1 VKPDPIPPLSVTDR
15 FFRECRRNGQVW
27 LMLVPVLAYFAVFQY
42 GPMYGAMIAFKDFSP
57 ALGIADSPWV
67 GWQWFK
73 EFFGGLYF
81 ERVVSNTLL
90 INLYDLLFGFP
101 APIILALLLNEITSM
116 RFRRFVQTITYLP
129 HFISVV
135 VVAGMMLDF
144 LARDGVVNDLI
155 VALGGARIAFMSE
168 PGWFRG
174 IYVGSEIWQ
183 SVGWGSII
191 YIASMAAIDPSLYEA
206 ARIDGA
212 NRWQRM
218 RYVTLPGILPV
229 VMTMLVL
236 RLGQMMTVGF
246 EKIILLY
253 NSSTYET
260 ADVISTYVY
269 RRGIL
274 EANYSIGAAVGLFN
288 AVVALALLVIANR
301 LSKRMTGNS
310 VW

>member
-1 VKPDPIPPLSVTDR
+1 
-15 FFRECRRNGQVW
+15 
-27 LMLVPVLAYFAVFQY
+27 MLVPVLAYFAVFQY

>member
-1 VKPDPIPPLSVTDR
+1 MSTNESTWVSRSGRLA
-15 FFRECRRNGQVW
+15 REFRRNGQVW
-27 LMLVPVLAYFAVFQY
+27 LMLLPVLLYFAVFQY
-42 GPMYGAMIAFKDFSP
+42 GPMYGAIIAFKDYNP
-57 ALGIADSPWV
+57 AQGIDGSAWV
-67 GWQWFK
+67 GWQWFS
-73 EFFGGLYF
+73 EFFNGLYF
-81 ERVVSNTLL
+81 KRIVTNTLA
-90 INLYDLLFGFP
+90 INLYDLAFGFP
-101 APIILALLLNEITSM
+101 APIILALLLNELTSI

-144 LARDGVVNDLI
+144 LARDGVVNDL
-155 VALGGARIAFMSE
+155 VAMLGGTRLDFMGD
-168 PGWFRG
+168 PTWFRG

-191 YIASMAAIDPSLYEA
+191 YLASMAGIDPSLYEA
-206 ARIDGA
+206 AKIDGA
-212 NRWQRM
+212 NRWQRV
-218 RYVTLPGILPV
+218 RYITLPGILPV

-253 NSSTYET
+253 NPGTYET
-260 ADVISTYVY
+260 ADVISTFVY

-274 EANYSIGAAVGLFN
+274 EANYSFGAAVGLFN
-288 AVVALALLVIANR
+288 AAVALVLLVVANR
-301 LSKRMTGNS
+301 LSKRITGNS